1 MDRFHPVPDVPARAA
16 SWAEWLY
23 FNGRSNDARFYLT
36 FLSGPRSSPG
46 RRVVGVRLQLERGGR
61 MDKGHAAEIAA
72 WHAAV
77 KSGGPA
83 PIPLD
88 EVLEVSRWAIRAAE
102 QARSG
107 AD

>member
-1 MDRFHPVPDVPARAA
+1 
-16 SWAEWLY
+16 
-23 FNGRSNDARFYLT
+23 
-36 FLSGPRSSPG
+36 
-46 RRVVGVRLQLERGGR
+46 

-77 KSGGPA
+77 KSGGPS

-102 QARSG
+102 QARSSSAG
-107 AD
+107 